1 MSKFKRCPSSVEH
14 LAIQLFNKYDE
25 NAALS
30 NIKIDYLFAYGD
42 RDDVTLALTSHAIV
56 KNGRVVQGQCRKTS
70 LKERALG
77 HGDAEVMLDGD
88 WWETANPDQQA
99 ALLDHELHHIV
110 VTEKTDDCERPIIK
124 LRDHDFEV
132 GWFRVIA
139 ERHGRNSGECAQA
152 AKVMVEHGQAFWPD
166 IVDYQGET
174 VASGRSSRL
183 ELDSPLKGTTVTL
196 KTGGKEVTV
205 TGEQFSRAAKT
216 AKDRASA

>member
-1 MSKFKRCPSSVEH
+1 MHQYED
-14 LAIQLFNKYDE
+14 NKPLE
-25 NAALS
+25 

-56 KNGRVVQGQCRKTS
+56 KNGCVLQGQCRKTS

-88 WWETANPDQQA
+88 WWETANPAQQA

-124 LRDHDFEV
+124 LREHDFEV

-139 ERHGRNSGECAQA
+139 ERHGKNSRECAQA
-152 AKVMVEHGQAFWPD
+152 AKVMLDHGQAFWPD
-166 IVDYQGET
+166 ISGET
-174 VASGRSSRL
+174 IS
-183 ELDSPLKGTTVTL
+183 
-196 KTGGKEVTV
+196 
-205 TGEQFSRAAKT
+205 QSRASKLEIRQPVSITIGPKEAAMLKEAAAKM
-216 AKDRASA
+216 RASA